1 MYFDYVP
8 NLIKLNF
15 QNVNINVLPNGFF
28 VFAMSGIFG
37 FKLYQ
42 LNSNDLRNAF
52 VCSKLT

>member
-42 LNSNDLRNAF
+42 LNSNDLGNAF